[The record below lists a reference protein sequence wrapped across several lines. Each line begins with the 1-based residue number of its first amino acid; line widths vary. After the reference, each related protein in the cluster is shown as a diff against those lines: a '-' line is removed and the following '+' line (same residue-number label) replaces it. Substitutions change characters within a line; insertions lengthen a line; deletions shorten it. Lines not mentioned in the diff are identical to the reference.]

1 MKELEYRVTAVYMF
15 KMVIQIFN
23 ALNNIYKEL
32 DDATYCKRII
42 EREETKDETGKT
54 EYGVIPLTRGQ
65 ITRKVKESGFNAIIK
80 TIVIDLYI
88 LYKEDVSIE
97 WIKYHVH
104 DPELKH
110 IFINCKFEDGMRMNS
125 FKIREQVLYLIMAMN
140 ECLRSG
146 TDDEES
152 NKIVSFIATN
162 AIRVLKYFCSEY
174 ENCDLKL

>member
-80 TIVIDLYI
+80 TIIASNISKKNKYFPYLRKNKRKGFSIISSSRTI
-88 LYKEDVSIE
+88 LFFFNF
-97 WIKYHVH
+97 
-104 DPELKH
+104 LK
-110 IFINCKFEDGMRMNS
+110 
-125 FKIREQVLYLIMAMN
+125 
-140 ECLRSG
+140 
-146 TDDEES
+146 S
-152 NKIVSFIATN
+152 NKL
-162 AIRVLKYFCSEY
+162 VLINLHPFF
-174 ENCDLKL
+174 